1 MHVTSVL
8 LILHLLM
15 PLQTLESLVDTN
27 TEFNK
32 HGKPKRNWQTA
43 ENPTTNHR
51 YVATAK
57 LFMRKTPF
65 NVAANIPYKVH
76 PWLQAV
82 GDDPASRWM
91 PNKDRLNLFHFQST
105 DRVRQAKIWVCKLC
119 LGELKDGLMPR
130 LSLAN
135 WLYYGR
141 ESLPLDVKEAFHNIS
156 VFEKA
161 MIARA
166 RTNSICCRFNNP
178 SSQTKFGDEGNR
190 SSAFVNT
197 KRGMKGNVIV
207 APLDVMRLNE
217 YLPPSVDV
225 IRDTLCVLFVGKGGQ
240 PTRANIEK
248 SIDEAL
254 SKLSIIL
261 NPLYVYLSF
270 QAVILATLPLR
281 HDT

>member
-91 PNKDRLNLFHFQST
+91 PNKDRPNLFHFQST
-105 DRVRQAKIWVCKLC
+105 DSPRFLQVDYGKGGLQKGDILWMSFIVTFSMRAQGWST
-119 LGELKDGLMPR
+119 GLMPLDIIR
-130 LSLAN
+130 VGKLD
-135 WLYYGR
+135 G
-141 ESLPLDVKEAFHNIS
+141 LPTHKEA
-156 VFEKA
+156 
-161 MIARA
+161 
-166 RTNSICCRFNNP
+166 
-178 SSQTKFGDEGNR
+178 
-190 SSAFVNT
+190 
-197 KRGMKGNVIV
+197 
-207 APLDVMRLNE
+207 
-217 YLPPSVDV
+217 PP
-225 IRDTLCVLFVGKGGQ
+225 
-240 PTRANIEK
+240 P
-248 SIDEAL
+248 
-254 SKLSIIL
+254 
-261 NPLYVYLSF
+261 
-270 QAVILATLPLR
+270 AVIEQSDYRPLEEGFEDEDVDESGGALFTL
-281 HDT
+281 TNG